1 MDEEIY
7 EDEPCD
13 EKDVIRPYLSKRPD
27 VLTEEGKKKFFE
39 KAKNQTIENYKDEL
53 RSKTEDELTDKAM
66 EEAAKEL
73 GISVDELMNPRGRCR
88 NRFIALGERNKNP
101 KYTEEQVNFYK
112 ERIISIQKRQNEIIE
127 LLSNKEKHLIMDK
140 NHTRNAVVTE
150 YLHLE
155 TLKCRFL
162 DILSAAY
169 IGKAGCQDAV
179 DYEGSSF
186 TKRLGD

>member
-7 EDEPCD
+7 EDELCD
-13 EKDVIRPYLSKRPD
+13 KKDVIRPYLSKKPD
-27 VLTEEGKKKFFE
+27 VLTEEGKKEFLE
-39 KAKNQTIENYKDEL
+39 KAKNRTIENYKNEL

-73 GISVDELMNPRGRCR
+73 GISIDELMDPRGRRYSR
-88 NRFIALGERNKNP
+88 NIFRERDNNP
-101 KYTEEQVNFYK
+101 KYTEEQIHFYE
-112 ERIISIQKRQNEIIE
+112 ERIVSIQKRQNEIIE
-127 LLSNKEKHLIMDK
+127 LMSNKEKHLIMEK
-140 NHTRNAVVTE
+140 SHTRNAVVTE

-169 IGKAGCQDAV
+169 TRKAVCQEAV

-186 TKRLGD
+186 TKKLGD

>member
-1 MDEEIY
+1 MEEEIY
-7 EDEPCD
+7 ADESCD
-13 EKDVIRPYLSKRPD
+13 EKDVIRPYLSKKPD
-27 VLTEEGKKKFFE
+27 VLTEEGKKEFLE
-39 KAKNQTIENYKDEL
+39 KAKNRTIENYKDEL

-73 GISVDELMNPRGRCR
+73 GISVDELMNPRGRR
-88 NRFIALGERNKNP
+88 NRFIALGERDNKP

-127 LLSNKEKHLIMDK
+127 LMSNKEKHLIMDK
-140 NHTRNAVVTE
+140 NHTRSAVVTE

-169 IGKAGCQDAV
+169 IGKAGCQEIV

-186 TKRLGD
+186 TKRLDD

>member
-1 MDEEIY
+1 MEEEIY

-27 VLTEEGKKKFFE
+27 VLTEEGKKEFFE

-73 GISVDELMNPRGRCR
+73 GISLDELVNPRGRR
-88 NRFIALGERNKNP
+88 NRFFALRERDNNP
-101 KYTEEQVNFYK
+101 KYTEEQTHFYE
-112 ERIISIQKRQNEIIE
+112 ERVASIQKRQNEIVE
-127 LLSNKEKHLIMDK
+127 LMSNKEKHLIMDK
-140 NHTRNAVVTE
+140 SHTRNAVVTE

-162 DILSAAY
+162 DILTAAY
-169 IGKAGCQDAV
+169 TGKSGCQDAV
-179 DYEGSSF
+179 DHEGSSF
-186 TKRLGD
+186 TKRLDD